1 MRPRV
6 TLGQAEGLLPALRA
20 FSVLPMLIGIMVFLT
35 ALALAG
41 ALSLTSAA
49 QSLSRELSRSLTVQ
63 IVHGDPAVREKEAR
77 AAAAALRSVPGVV
90 SVKPLNRQEIGAL
103 LEPWIGASVI
113 DPELPL
119 PALIDVTFQG
129 TDRGR
134 GAQIRGL
141 LAKVAPHARMDEQS
155 AWLQPLS
162 GLLSTLRLL
171 GAGIVLL
178 VALAMV
184 GTVVLATRAALN
196 THRETIEVMH
206 LMGATDSQISRL
218 FERRSAFDGLLGGL
232 MAFAAA
238 ALVLAA
244 LQARVL
250 ATGSGLLGS
259 AGMPVYAWAV
269 LALLPLLAAL
279 LAAITARIT
288 VFRSL
293 SEAL

>member
-1 MRPRV
+1 MIPRF
-6 TLGQAEGLLPALRA
+6 TLGTAEGLLPALRA

-49 QSLSRELSRSLTVQ
+49 EGLSRELSRTLTVQ
-63 IVHGDPAVREKEAR
+63 IVHNDPAVREREAR
-77 AAAAALRSVPGVV
+77 AAAAALGKMPGVA
-90 SVKPLNRQEIGAL
+90 SVKPFNREEIGAF
-103 LEPWIGASVI
+103 LEPWLGAATF

-119 PALIDVTFQG
+119 PALIDVSFDG
-129 TDRGR
+129 ASSDGVERVRAILGR
-134 GAQIRGL
+134 E
-141 LAKVAPHARMDEQS
+141 APHARIDEQS
-155 AWLQPLS
+155 AWLQTLS
-162 GLLSTLRLL
+162 GLLDTLRLL
-171 GAGIVLL
+171 GVGIVLL

-206 LMGATDSQISRL
+206 LMGATDGQISRL

-232 MAFAAA
+232 MALAAA
-238 ALVLAA
+238 FLVLAA
-244 LQARVL
+244 LQARVI

-259 AGMPVYAWAV
+259 VGMPAHVWPA
-269 LALLPLLAAL
+269 LAALPVLAAL
-279 LAAITARIT
+279 LAAVTARLT

-293 SEAL
+293 SDRL